1 MKKEIPENT
10 YAAETAQPRKMAPI
24 VVDIPPLMTL
34 WLAWAR
40 GRIQEANAVAEENLR
55 SRRCSI
61 WYECEGKRKT
71 GVSKGRQAAFK
82 QFLKGKWKLLR
93 GRELQSML

>member
-1 MKKEIPENT
+1 MRSLSSQANLKKEIPENT

-40 GRIQEANAVAEENLR
+40 GRIQEANTVAEGNLR
-55 SRRCSI
+55 SR
-61 WYECEGKRKT
+61 
-71 GVSKGRQAAFK
+71 
-82 QFLKGKWKLLR
+82 
-93 GRELQSML
+93 

>member
-55 SRRCSI
+55 SR
-61 WYECEGKRKT
+61 
-71 GVSKGRQAAFK
+71 
-82 QFLKGKWKLLR
+82 
-93 GRELQSML
+93 